1 MEWEAGLLL
10 AGILF
15 ILLAVFSLGR
25 SRKKNQQ
32 ANPGITARE
41 QIERVRQR
49 QGVRDDLQ
57 GLMVEIEQMAKRLGA
72 QLDAKTIHMEKTLR
86 EADERIAQLKA
97 LHETAPP
104 NAPATAPSNEPADQ
118 PSEPA
123 APPQAF
129 TPPPETPPAVP
140 TDEPYVDPLTRDVYA
155 LADAGKGP
163 QTIAQELREHVG
175 KVELILALRQG

>member
-1 MEWEAGLLL
+1 MEWEAGILI

-25 SRKKNQQ
+25 SRKKN
-32 ANPGITARE
+32 PPSGPSLTARE

-72 QLDAKTIHMEKTLR
+72 QLDAKTVHMEKTLR

-97 LHETAPP
+97 LHETAPLH
-104 NAPATAPSNEPADQ
+104 TD
-118 PSEPA
+118 PA
-123 APPQAF
+123 APPAA
-129 TPPPETPPAVP
+129 PPPAPADPPEDPAAP
-140 TDEPYVDPLTRDVYA
+140 GPPGHDAPYIDPLTRDIYA

-163 QTIAQELREHVG
+163 QTIAQELHEHVG